1 MKYIKASS
9 VWPVNRG
16 KVWWST
22 PELNPDGEILLQA
35 YEITLNFCGHDTTFD
50 RVKTLKDNLE
60 IMDDIKADVVKNNPG
75 LLANPEHSGPT
86 FDWTGGEKTYR
97 TLLKLEKCINELEK
111 DFKRDERDMDDDRA
125 SNVKKSIGNIKQSWT
140 AIWADFNER

>member
-1 MKYIKASS
+1 MKLKKLLKESN
-9 VWPVNRG
+9 VWDRQF
-16 KVWWST
+16 
-22 PELNPDGEILLQA
+22 GESLP
-35 YEITLNFCGHDTTFD
+35 
-50 RVKTLKDNLE
+50 TLKQCAE
-60 IMDDIKADVVKNNPG
+60 KYAAKQTITEK
-75 LLANPEHSGPT
+75 
-86 FDWTGGEKTYR
+86 TGGEKTYR